1 MKQGAEE
8 LDRILSEQ
16 RDYYDARAAEYDEW
30 WQRLGRYERDDEA
43 NARWFAEMGEVQRAV
58 RAADFTGEVLELA
71 GGTGNWTEVLARAAN
86 RVTVLDG
93 APEMIRINQERLA
106 AAGLGDRVAYKQV
119 DLFGWRPDR
128 LYDAAFMG
136 FFLSHVPADRLDPFL
151 AAVAAA
157 VRPGGVVGF
166 VDSKREPISTSP
178 DQPLPAPDDPIM
190 TRRLNDGRAFQIVKI
205 YRSAEE
211 MHAAFARHGVAMEV
225 MKSASFFQYGLGRV
239 SPPL

>member
-1 MKQGAEE
+1 MTRNTEE
-8 LDRILSEQ
+8 LDRILHEQ
-16 RDYYDARAAEYDEW
+16 RDYYDARATEYDEW
-30 WQRLGRYERDDEA
+30 WQRQGRYERDGEA
-43 NARWFAEMGEVQRAV
+43 NERWFAEMREVQEAV
-58 RAADFTGEVLELA
+58 RAARFVGDVLELA
-71 GGTGNWTEVLARAAN
+71 GGTGNWTEVLAQSAD
-86 RVTVLDG
+86 RVTVLDA
-93 APEMIRINQERLA
+93 APEMIRINHGRLA
-106 AAGLGDRVAYKQV
+106 AAGLGDRVEYEQV
-119 DLFGWRPDR
+119 DLFDWRPNR
-128 LYDAAFMG
+128 LYDVVFMG

-178 DQPLPAPDDPIM
+178 DQPLSPPEDPIM
-190 TRRLNDGRAFQIVKI
+190 TRRLNDGRAFQVVKI

-225 MKSASFFQYGLGRV
+225 GETASFFQYGIGRV